1 MRFAAGVGAA
11 LAATALLVA
20 LLDPEPDSLLRHAYL
35 VPIVA
40 AALRFGTPGGAV
52 AGGAGL
58 MLYAPAVLSHV
69 ERGGLDA
76 ASGEGL
82 VTLVMLASAG
92 PLTGHLV
99 GAARRERARHATL
112 RAVQHTLAGDAPL
125 DVALERLRDCLEP
138 RLRAAVGLVVRD
150 ERGVIVVGARRLH
163 ASSLAARVLD
173 TGVPVFAADGGGA
186 ARPRRALGIPLTAG
200 GATIGVLAVERT
212 GELGAEERAA
222 LCALGAHI
230 GLGLENAR
238 LSSRQRHF
246 ADELGR
252 RVTAATARLEEA
264 DRAKSAFVATASH
277 ELRTPLTALRGFS
290 ELLATRDLPAAEVR
304 RFAAILGREIERLTR
319 IVDDFLDVS
328 RLERG
333 LAPTLHRVPVALPSV
348 VASAV
353 ELFRRHA
360 ARCHISADCA
370 DGLPALDADPDAL
383 DRILTNLL
391 SNAVKYARPGG
402 RVRVSARATADGRR
416 VALAVEDDGRGIAPE
431 ALPRVFEPYYRAP
444 DAAGAARGTGI
455 GLAIVKALVEAHGGT
470 IDVASEPAR
479 GTRVTLTLPALP

>member
-1 MRFAAGVGAA
+1 MRFAASVGAG
-11 LAATALLVA
+11 LAATALLIAV
-20 LLDPEPDSLLRHAYL
+20 LDPASDSLLRHAYV

-40 AALRFGTPGGAV
+40 AALRFGTLGGAV

-76 ASGEGL
+76 GSAEGL

-92 PLTGHLV
+92 PLAGHLV
-99 GAARRERARHATL
+99 GAARRERARHETL
-112 RAVQHTLAGDAPL
+112 CAVQHALAGDAPL
-125 DVALERLRDCLEP
+125 DVALEGLRRCLEP
-138 RLRAAVGLVVRD
+138 RLRASVGLVVRT
-150 ERGVIVVGARRLH
+150 ETGVILVGARRLEP
-163 ASSLAARVLD
+163 SSLAARVLAE
-173 TGVPVFAADGGGA
+173 GQPVFAADAGGA
-186 ARPRRALGIPLTAG
+186 ARPRRALGVPLTAA

-212 GELGAEERAA
+212 GELGADERAA
-222 LCALGAHI
+222 LCTLGAHI

-246 ADELGR
+246 ADELAR
-252 RVTAATARLEEA
+252 RVAAATARLEEA

-290 ELLATRDLPAAEVR
+290 ELLATRDVPPLEVR
-304 RFAAILGREIERLTR
+304 RFAGILGHEIERLTR

-333 LAPTLHRVPVALPSV
+333 LAPTLRRGPVALPPV
-348 VASAV
+348 VATAV
-353 ELFRRHA
+353 EIFQRHA
-360 ARCHISADCA
+360 ARCRISTDCA

-402 RVRVSARATADGRR
+402 RVRVSARVTADGRH
-416 VALAVEDDGRGIAPE
+416 VALAVEDDGRGIARE